1 MEPRVTLVTLGV
13 DDLTRAVAF
22 YRDVVGWEPAS
33 VVDDDVA
40 FFDLDGFIL
49 ALWLN
54 GSPGGGSGRRRGVA
68 RSLRGRDPRL
78 QRALTG

>member
-13 DDLTRAVAF
+13 DDLPRAVAF

-49 ALWLN
+49 ALWQNTSLAADLGARD
-54 GSPGGGSGRRRGVA
+54 GSRGGFEG
-68 RSLRGRDPRL
+68 
-78 QRALTG
+78 